1 MPTILIII
9 ISLLTLIFFHELG
22 HFLLA
27 KKYGVRVDEFGI
39 GLPPRMIGKKV
50 GETIYSINW
59 LPLGGFV
66 KLHGEDEKADDE
78 RSFST
83 KPIYQRALI
92 VFAGVAAFF
101 VIAFLIFSLQSVV
114 GVRSLVEEDEA
125 VLLGSEKVEIMITGI
140 SADSPAKEAGIRQG
154 DVLLSVDDEEVVFLK
169 GATEL
174 LAEKSGEET
183 VIGVLRGKEEVFF
196 TLTPRI
202 DYPEG
207 EGAVG
212 IAMAMTTMKQYPAY
226 YAPVRGAVMT
236 GEMTYMVLRGFGT
249 MIGSFISQ
257 SSLPP
262 GMEVGGP
269 VAIVNI
275 GSGAFTRGL
284 SDFLQFLGAI
294 TISLA
299 VLNILPIPA
308 LDGGRLMFL
317 LIEKIKGSPISEK
330 IEYGLNAVFFFMLI
344 GLMIFIT
351 FKDLGF

>member
-9 ISLLTLIFFHELG
+9 VSLLALIFFHELG
-22 HFLLA
+22 HFLMA

-39 GLPPRMIGKKV
+39 GLPPRIFGKKV

-59 LPLGGFV
+59 LPIGGFV
-66 KLHGEDEKADDE
+66 KIHGEDEKADDE

-101 VIAFLIFSLQSVV
+101 VIAFIIFSFQAIV
-114 GVRSLVEEDEA
+114 GVRTLVEEEQA
-125 VLLGSEKVEIMITGI
+125 VQIIGDVEIMITGV
-140 SADSPAKEAGIRQG
+140 SSDSPAKFAGINPG
-154 DVLLSVDDEEVVFLK
+154 DVLLRVENQEV
-169 GATEL
+169 EL
-174 LAEKSGEET
+174 LGGAMDLLGDRSGLET
-183 VIGVLRGKEEVFF
+183 EITVLRGKEELSFI
-196 TLTPRI
+196 LTPRV

-212 IAMAMTTMKQYPAY
+212 IAMAMTTIEKYPIY
-226 YAPVRGAVMT
+226 KAPLRGAVMT
-236 GEMTYMVLRGFGT
+236 GEMTYMVFRGFGI
-249 MIGSFISQ
+249 MIGSLLSG

-275 GSGAFTRGL
+275 GTGAFTRGL

-308 LDGGRLMFL
+308 LDGGRLAFL

-330 IEYGLNAVFFFMLI
+330 IEYGLNAAFFFMLI